1 MKAFDFDAL
10 DSVWNDSVWNVG
22 FEPVRNAFG
31 FDSTRNSRLPQNSPC
46 KTSGCEASRVWQ
58 LKQHLYPQMVDLYR
72 QMVDLNRQTVSV
84 VQTMVRI
91 DWMIA
96 VVQTMVRIDWMTV
109 LPPWKHAPIR
119 TLYLCRLFLFPF
131 DPSDPFPSSSFLL
144 ALL

>member
-1 MKAFDFDAL
+1 MSCANLQQCQKSNCFH
-10 DSVWNDSVWNVG
+10 VCGGVY
-22 FEPVRNAFG
+22 
-31 FDSTRNSRLPQNSPC
+31 SR
-46 KTSGCEASRVWQ
+46 Q
-58 LKQHLYPQMVDLYR
+58 LKQHLYPQMVDLYW

-91 DWMIA
+91 DWMI
-96 VVQTMVRIDWMTV
+96 V

-131 DPSDPFPSSSFLL
+131 DPSDPFPFASSFLL